1 MTAGSLLTAKAM
13 EGMVEEI
20 ADNVKVPAH
29 SQKRSARRAV
39 RTCMRQDLNMSNIV
53 ISASAA

>member
-1 MTAGSLLTAKAM
+1 MTAKAM